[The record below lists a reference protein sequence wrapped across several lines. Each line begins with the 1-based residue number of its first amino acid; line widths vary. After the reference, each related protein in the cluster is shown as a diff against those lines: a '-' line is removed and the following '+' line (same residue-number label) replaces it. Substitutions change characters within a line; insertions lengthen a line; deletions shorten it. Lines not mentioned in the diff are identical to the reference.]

1 MAILPLA
8 RMGPDRDDDLM
19 FTVYCSGHASRVLLF
34 PEHIVELHNRP
45 AGIDLRWRCT
55 CGTAGTTHID
65 RQVQPRQAA

>member
-1 MAILPLA
+1 
-8 RMGPDRDDDLM
+8 M